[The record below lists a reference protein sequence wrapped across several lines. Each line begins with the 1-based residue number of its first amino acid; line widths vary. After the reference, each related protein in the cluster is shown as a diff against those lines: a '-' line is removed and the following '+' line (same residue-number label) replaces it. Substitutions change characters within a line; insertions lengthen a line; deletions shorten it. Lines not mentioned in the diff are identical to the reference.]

1 MSQVEEQT
9 TPTGTTDVADSN
21 RRKFLRALFG
31 TAGMAAIAATPI
43 GKMLTEDED
52 VGVFTIPQ
60 QTGPVPQLDDF
71 DPTKPVDV
79 LVRMQAE
86 LRRALQKP
94 MSERR
99 WVMVIDLR
107 KCVGCHACTI
117 ACVAENKLPPGVVY
131 RQVVEQEIGTYPNVS
146 KRFMPRPC
154 LQCDDPPCTPV
165 CPVNAT
171 YKRAD
176 GIVVM
181 DYDRCIGCR
190 YCMNACPYNS
200 RYFDFGFSKYDE
212 TPKRNDAILAEEGEV
227 IESLPAFEYGK
238 ARVRRREQSPIGNV
252 RKCHFCAHRLEVGEL
267 PACVTTCI
275 GRSTYFGDA
284 NDPDSLVA
292 ALIASPNVIRL
303 REELGT
309 EPKVYYLV

>member
-1 MSQVEEQT
+1 MSNTHEEQEKAVGLSRRQFLQNLMGLGGAAVVLGAYNKFVNNPQKLLDDIERGAFT
-9 TPTGTTDVADSN
+9 TSFPA
-21 RRKFLRALFG
+21 
-31 TAGMAAIAATPI
+31 
-43 GKMLTEDED
+43 
-52 VGVFTIPQ
+52 
-60 QTGPVPQLDDF
+60 DDF
-71 DPTKPVDV
+71 DPSQPTDV
-79 LVRMQAE
+79 LVRMQRE
-86 LRRALQKP
+86 LRRAMQKP
-94 MSERR
+94 MNERR
-99 WVMVIDLR
+99 WIMVIDLR

-131 RQVVEQEIGTYPNVS
+131 RQVVEDEIGTYPNVS

-154 LQCDDPPCTPV
+154 LQCANPPCVPV

-171 YKRAD
+171 YTRSD

-212 TPKRNDAILAEEGEV
+212 TPKRNDAILAEEGEL

-238 ARVRRREQSPIGNV
+238 ARIRRRERSPIGNV

-284 NDPDSLVA
+284 SDPDSLVA
-292 ALIASPNVIRL
+292 ELIASPNVLRL